1 MCDSKVKVA
10 PLQMILFTMLH
21 LSVCILWN
29 FLCRSSATLLLL
41 FVCGAKVVIVLSFP
55 YEALVDQVMLLM
67 TVNPKVYALRL
78 MRGIT
83 LT

>member
-10 PLQMILFTMLH
+10 PLQMILFTMPH

-29 FLCRSSATLLLL
+29 FLCTSTATLLLS

-55 YEALVDQVMLLM
+55 LRGTCRSSDAADDSQPQSLRPEAD
-67 TVNPKVYALRL
+67 
-78 MRGIT
+78 GG
-83 LT
+83 

>member
-1 MCDSKVKVA
+1 MCDSKEKVA
-10 PLQMILFTMLH
+10 PVQMILFTMPQ

-29 FLCRSSATLLLL
+29 FLCTSSATLLLL

-67 TVNPKVYALRL
+67 TVNPKLYAPRL
-78 MRGIT
+78 TGG
-83 LT
+83 